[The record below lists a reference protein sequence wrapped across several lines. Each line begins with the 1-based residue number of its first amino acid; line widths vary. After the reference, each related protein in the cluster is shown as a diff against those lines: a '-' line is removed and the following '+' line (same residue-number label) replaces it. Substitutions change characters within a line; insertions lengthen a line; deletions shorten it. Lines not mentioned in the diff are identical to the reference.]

1 MGSTTDTE
9 GSGRRREWWV
19 VGLLGLA
26 LGVSFGLSFGDPL
39 SNHSLYLLEGLRQ
52 ARPGLLNADW
62 FLRETYQYHPRFS
75 MLVALADRLG
85 NLPWLLA
92 LGNVLAVAASLALVF
107 RAFRSLDRHRA
118 LVGWLVAVLLFVVV
132 DRTHAVAGSYFFS
145 PSLQPATLATVA
157 LLAALVFFL
166 EEAYLASGICLAV
179 AGLLHINFL
188 LLGFPF
194 LGVAHL
200 LLGRAGLLSRL
211 LRQFALV
218 SIVALFDLPVL
229 IAATPL
235 GASPADV
242 SFARHVLMTIRAR
255 HHYDPHAFV
264 PSLLLFAA
272 WQLAACPLLR
282 EVSPD
287 GLVRRR
293 FQALYAAFLAV
304 IAAGALLTTVIFVP
318 AVAAVFFWR
327 MTPFPVLLAQI
338 VVARAVVT
346 TLLDQPSRVREAWSR
361 WRLVPFVLGLL
372 GVIGCYAYRGGV
384 TDYRVLILAGG
395 GLIIALRHVVR
406 ARREA
411 VAGARGENGP
421 PGNRWVPV
429 ALVFAILA
437 LLPAAVAFQHFD
449 LVIPK
454 LGYVHPVE
462 RELYG
467 WIGTTEPDAIFL
479 IPPALELVRLFGQRA
494 VVVDWKGF
502 PFRPAETIEWYRRI
516 TAVAGT
522 PDVASLWDAEL
533 GYAKMDAG
541 RLRRLAETYHA
552 GYAVFRR
559 PFDPT
564 PLPAQ
569 SVFENR
575 WFLVLRVVPDGT
587 TAK

>member
-1 MGSTTDTE
+1 MTDDALGAISRCLKTLLPAETPLPVAAPGYEITPRSPHAAWCSMIVPRPSRDPFSMAPAASGTRVQRSWKAGPLWSRTGGTMGSTTDTE

-282 EVSPD
+282 EVFPD

-293 FQALYAAFLAV
+293 FQALYAAS
-304 IAAGALLTTVIFVP
+304 
-318 AVAAVFFWR
+318 W
-327 MTPFPVLLAQI
+327 
-338 VVARAVVT
+338 
-346 TLLDQPSRVREAWSR
+346 
-361 WRLVPFVLGLL
+361 
-372 GVIGCYAYRGGV
+372 
-384 TDYRVLILAGG
+384 
-395 GLIIALRHVVR
+395 
-406 ARREA
+406 
-411 VAGARGENGP
+411 
-421 PGNRWVPV
+421 
-429 ALVFAILA
+429 
-437 LLPAAVAFQHFD
+437 
-449 LVIPK
+449 
-454 LGYVHPVE
+454 
-462 RELYG
+462 
-467 WIGTTEPDAIFL
+467 
-479 IPPALELVRLFGQRA
+479 
-494 VVVDWKGF
+494 
-502 PFRPAETIEWYRRI
+502 
-516 TAVAGT
+516 
-522 PDVASLWDAEL
+522 
-533 GYAKMDAG
+533 
-541 RLRRLAETYHA
+541 
-552 GYAVFRR
+552 
-559 PFDPT
+559 
-564 PLPAQ
+564 
-569 SVFENR
+569 
-575 WFLVLRVVPDGT
+575 
-587 TAK
+587 